1 MWRLKNMRCALII
14 IVEHT
19 HPPTHIYLLYWLHL
33 YLNSIFF
40 PQHLDQ
46 WTLNN
51 ALLHITYRIQQSS
64 ATSNRLLDHLA
75 NQVIQVFEDSCGD
88 EWIGQTI
95 ECCVESGDGS
105 HRYGQ
110 RLGVWGRQR
119 LGVWGESY
127 LMLGVLVVSSPV
139 MLWRQTTFE
148 LLSRTSSATQEKCI
162 SSKVGQWTWA

>member
-1 MWRLKNMRCALII
+1 MEVKEHDNMCAFVL
-14 IVEHT
+14 VVGHT
-19 HPPTHIYLLYWLHL
+19 PPHT
-33 YLNSIFF
+33 NASFVDSIFTCTLTF
-40 PQHLDQ
+40 FLTPQHLDQ

-105 HRYGQ
+105 HRY
-110 RLGVWGRQR
+110 RQ
-119 LGVWGESY
+119 L
-127 LMLGVLVVSSPV
+127 
-139 MLWRQTTFE
+139 
-148 LLSRTSSATQEKCI
+148 
-162 SSKVGQWTWA
+162 